1 MKESTTYQAILKE
14 GQQVGLQEG
23 LAEGAVKEASRL
35 LLRLGSKRLGR
46 PSARTQAALTKIAD
60 LDRLE
65 ALVERVGM
73 VESWHDLLAEAA
85 AKA

>member
-1 MKESTTYQAILKE
+1 MKESSTYQAILKE
-14 GQQVGLQEG
+14 GQQVGLQAG